1 MGELVEIGCG
11 GHDRFRELPI
21 GEAVSRLLGCRVLA
35 VVGHVSTLR
44 SCLMKTIVSR
54 GSYDQVRRVV
64 PLPRRCWCGT

>member
-1 MGELVEIGCG
+1 LLV
-11 GHDRFRELPI
+11 
-21 GEAVSRLLGCRVLA
+21 CRVLA

-54 GSYDQVRRVV
+54 GSYDLVRRVV